1 MEQQR
6 SMLLFEQTIKSPYTL
21 RSYRE
26 HLHRFLKF
34 TKLKDYDS
42 LLKLSKDDIQ
52 IRIEDYVMYLK
63 KTVNPNSVDTL
74 MRGVK
79 HFYVI
84 NKIGLYWDLIH
95 KLFPEKVK
103 PSGFMPFSTN
113 DIRGMLNVTTSKRN
127 KAIIHFL
134 ASTGSR
140 IGVFDYPLSMKHLKS
155 MDNGCMAVLIYA
167 DDIQEYWAFLTP
179 EATDSLNDYFQQR
192 QDDGEKFSND
202 SPLFRSKY
210 SLGFENAK
218 PLRLKSVQSLIFRI
232 LENSDVKRVRINKN
246 YDKQMAHAFR
256 KRFNTIMKLNS
267 EVNSNIAEKIMGH
280 SVTHKL
286 DNTYFK
292 PSIDEL
298 FNEFK
303 KAIPKLTISEAL
315 QLKEQNKLKDEKIKT
330 LESDKDKRIWNLEN
344 KIQSIES
351 LLLRIDTE
359 RIIPSSHSKK
369 SLQ

>member
-52 IRIEDYVMYLK
+52 IIIEDYVMYLK

-74 MRGVK
+74 MRGIK
-79 HFYVI
+79 HFFVI
-84 NKIGLYWDLIH
+84 NKVGLYWELIH

-103 PSGFMPFSTN
+103 PSGFMPFATKDVRS
-113 DIRGMLNVTTSKRN
+113 MLDATTSKRN

-140 IGVFDYPLSMKHLKS
+140 IGVFDYGLSMKHLKNK
-155 MDNGCMAVLIYA
+155 DDGCMAVLIYA
-167 DDIQEYWAFLTP
+167 DEIDEYWSFLTP

-192 QDDGEKFSND
+192 QDDGEKFTKD
-202 SPLFRSKY
+202 SPIFRSRY
-210 SLGFENAK
+210 SLGIEKAN

-246 YDKQMAHAFR
+246 YNIQMAHGFR
-256 KRFNTIMKLNS
+256 KRFNTIMKLDS
-267 EVNSNIAEKIMGH
+267 EINSNIAEKILGH

-286 DNTYFK
+286 DNTYFV

-303 KAIPKLTISEAL
+303 KAIPELTVSKELRLKLEN
-315 QLKEQNKLKDEKIKT
+315 ELKDKKIQE
-330 LESDKDKRIWNLEN
+330 LESDKKRIGELERN
-344 KIQSIES
+344 MANIREH
-351 LLLRIDTE
+351 LE
-359 RIIPSSHSKK
+359 RIKK
-369 SLQ
+369 ED